1 MIDWLRSMQQ
11 TFEYFIVDPGTWK
24 DVRRIDKVLSCDIT
38 RDSDSETL
46 GSATIDVTDSLG
58 EAYIRAYLITIQN
71 DVKERH
77 PLGTFLVQTP
87 STSFNGKKTQ
97 VSLDAYSPLLELKE
111 KMPTIGYTIPKN
123 KNIMDMAY
131 DIVGDYARAPVV
143 KTTKEDLLKYDFV
156 ANTDDTWLSFV
167 TDLLKN
173 ANYSLDLDE
182 LGRILF
188 APIQSPETLQPV
200 WDYND
205 DNSSILYPEISLE
218 NDMYGIPNTIE
229 VIYSN
234 GEDKYYSKVV
244 NDDPNSPLSTV
255 NRGREILY
263 RDTNPSI
270 TGNATQLQVDK
281 YAERLLK
288 QLSSIECTVSYTHGY
303 CPVRVGDCVRLN
315 YKRAGIDDVKAK
327 VISQSISCVPGT
339 PVTEKAV
346 FTTNLWR

>member
-1 MIDWLRSMQQ
+1 MVDWLRSMQQ

-143 KTTKEDLLKYDFV
+143 KTTKDDLLKYDFV

-188 APIQSPETLQPV
+188 APVQSPETLQPV

>member
-1 MIDWLRSMQQ
+1 MVDWLRSMQQ

-143 KTTKEDLLKYDFV
+143 KTTKDDLLKYDFV

-188 APIQSPETLQPV
+188 APVQSPETLQPV

-315 YKRAGIDDVKAK
+315 YKRAGIDDIKAK